1 VLQQRSKRGSGAVQ
15 RDEGVGVT
23 EVCIGL
29 GANLGEPLA
38 QLNAAVMHLE
48 QLPNSQIT
56 AVSSVYQSAPMGP
69 QDQPNYLNAAVSL
82 ETDLTAEAL
91 LKMLKDIE
99 VRLGRQPTRRWGER
113 VIDLDILL
121 FGTLIHSSASLT
133 IPHTGLSERA
143 FVLLPLMELLGPR
156 FVVPGGDE
164 IGTLWQRCDQSSIHR
179 VTEAALQTRT
189 AELSV

>member
-1 VLQQRSKRGSGAVQ
+1 
-15 RDEGVGVT
+15 
-23 EVCIGL
+23 
-29 GANLGEPLA
+29 LGEPLA
-38 QLNAAVMHLE
+38 QLNAAVKHLE
-48 QLPNSQIT
+48 RLPTSHIT

-82 ETDLTAEAL
+82 ETDLTPETL
-91 LKMLKDIE
+91 LNILKDIE
-99 VRLGRQPTRRWGER
+99 VQLGRRPTRRWGER

-121 FGTLIHSSASLT
+121 FGMLIQSSANLT
-133 IPHTGLSERA
+133 IPHPGLSERA
-143 FVLLPLMELLGPR
+143 FVLLPLMDLLGSR

-164 IGTLWQRCDQSSIHR
+164 LGTLWQRCDQSSIHR